1 VLALHELDL
10 VQILSLH
17 LLLGVLRLRCTRHSV
32 KLSLVVA
39 QVDLRL
45 NGASRIAGIH
55 LELGK
60 MVRAF
65 FVLRLIE
72 GELFGRVF
80 LLRGRHKLSDVLLGF
95 GARTHKIL
103 GISAYIVCVDRGLK
117 SGQLLLSQH
126 LLLLG

>member
-1 VLALHELDL
+1 MLALHELDL

-17 LLLGVLRLRCTRHSV
+17 LLLGVLGLWYTRNSV

-39 QVDLRL
+39 QVYLRL
-45 NGASRIAGIH
+45 NGASRLAGIH
-55 LELGK
+55 LELSK

-65 FVLRLIE
+65 FVLCLIE
-72 GELFGRVF
+72 GELLGRVF
-80 LLRGRHKLSDVLLGF
+80 LLRRRHKLSDVLLAF

-103 GISAYIVCVDRGLK
+103 SISAHVVCVDRGLK
-117 SGQLLLSQH
+117 SGQLLLSQQ

>member
-1 VLALHELDL
+1 MFALQDLDL
-10 VQILSLH
+10 MQILSLH
-17 LLLGVLRLRCTRHSV
+17 LLLGVLGLRCTRHSL
-32 KLSLVVA
+32 KLCLVVA
-39 QVDLRL
+39 QIDLRL
-45 NGASRIAGIH
+45 NGARMIAGIN

-60 MVRAF
+60 IVRAF

-72 GELFGRVF
+72 GELFRRVF
-80 LLRGRHKLSDVLLGF
+80 LLWVRHKLSDVLLDF

-103 GISAYIVCVDRGLK
+103 CISAYVVCVDRNLK